1 MEISRGKFDSPP
13 TRRISAPSPIGNM
26 ANLVRLAVLTFS
38 ISALGCPG
46 AGQRGRTSG
55 VDAGGNH
62 SSADANHTRSDAG
75 DGIRSTITDA
85 NGDRRVVVADAGSV
99 MDATD
104 AGGDCHEPDDVKG
117 GGVGACFHG
126 DGKGGADAGNAD

>member
-1 MEISRGKFDSPP
+1 MERLPGRVDEPRQRELPRSPLGQ
-13 TRRISAPSPIGNM
+13 IGT
-26 ANLVRLAVLTFS
+26 LFRLALLAAS
-38 ISALGCPG
+38 LSAQACPG

-55 VDAGGNH
+55 VDAGDGK
-62 SSADANHTRSDAG
+62 SAT
-75 DGIRSTITDA
+75 TDV

-99 MDATD
+99 MDAID

-126 DGKGGADAGNAD
+126 DGKGGADAGVEAGNRD